1 MAEPKNMM
9 VEIKDKDRRALINE
23 LINAEL
29 IDKGKVLVLME
40 YKDVG
45 VSGYLGYENF
55 RVFCDELVR
64 KYLNKKFKGEKKC

>member
-64 KYLNKKFKGEKKC
+64 KYLNKI